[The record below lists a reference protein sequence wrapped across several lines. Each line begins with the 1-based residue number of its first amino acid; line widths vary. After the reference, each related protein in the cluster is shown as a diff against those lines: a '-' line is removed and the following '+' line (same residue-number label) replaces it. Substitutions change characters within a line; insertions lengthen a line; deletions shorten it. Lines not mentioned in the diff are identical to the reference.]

1 MEGTNSRILAIELEI
16 EGIKLEIEGSKQE
29 IRDLTTQESN
39 KTLSEE
45 MQLEMLRS
53 KTAKESIIAAK
64 ESIIAAKESKI
75 VALIYEKIEVMK
87 VSAGVTQRIL
97 SIHLCF
103 FHLLRILDDRPA
115 TPGNYKQIILC
126 CVGKLNVT
134 IC

>member
-1 MEGTNSRILAIELEI
+1 MEGINSRILAIELEI

-53 KTAKESIIAAK
+53 KTAK

>member
-53 KTAKESIIAAK
+53 KTAEKSIIAAK
-64 ESIIAAKESKI
+64 ESIIAA
-75 VALIYEKIEVMK
+75 LIYEKTEVMK